1 MDEKELEK
9 QPERERQCKD
19 CLYYGPVESMRGD
32 CRRYGP
38 RSVGTD
44 AMAPPQW
51 PRVGENDFCKEF
63 KPAAG
68 TVGVT
73 TL

>member
-9 QPERERQCKD
+9 QPEKERQCKD

-44 AMAPPQW
+44 AMATPQW

>member
-1 MDEKELEK
+1 MDEK
-9 QPERERQCKD
+9 QPDKEGQCKD
-19 CLYYGPVESMRGD
+19 CLHYRPVESMRGD

-44 AMAPPQW
+44 AAATPQW
-51 PRVGENDFCKEF
+51 PRVREDDFCKEL

-68 TVGVT
+68 NVGVT
-73 TL
+73 SP